1 MLAEILLILSGHS
14 SSFFIPYPSPPAAPF
29 TCKAS
34 PSLTEYL
41 HPGEIASL
49 NSLADLAFQY
59 RKIRTWAND
68 TIDCG
73 RKAVLA
79 ESLPPS
85 RKGKEREVFM
95 DDKGDN
101 DKLNQ
106 YLMTLAASII
116 EVLNGYEL
124 LIVETEARVL
134 SFDPTVVQDQQGYV
148 PLSSIVATFDRW
160 RAPLTA
166 LSQIVD
172 QLSSLDR
179 RGDNWSPGRL
189 IDLIVFKSQTGNP
202 FLQGIFSNLAKSL
215 QVLFLTH
222 LVSFTLY
229 GVTSSESPMTSPSIG
244 RIVGVDPLSP
254 QHRVYALNVDMLPV
268 SVEENTRESILYVGR
283 VAATLKREGKSLPKG
298 LVDNLRGELMA
309 VKSLEVGDGLKE
321 AVEKARAEVG
331 EWLWRHI
338 LTGPQVAEA
347 IEMFGNFF
355 LLRKTDYCIAVIRG
369 ISQLRLDRLIT
380 SNPHSS
386 SSIIREQ
393 DLDLI
398 LRRASVGTSAE
409 MDSQL
414 DSLHYKL
421 EKGPLRAMLPTI
433 PMKTPK
439 QTGIESKND
448 TVEHRNSIRAMFSSS
463 LLGTPLILTTPVTW
477 PLDLFI
483 SPQALSAYSDIQAYL
498 TALRHTHLSVLSCW
512 TTLSAAQR
520 QRRKWTGV
528 TEGGT
533 DEEVETRKGL
543 GRAAW
548 GTIRL
553 MLFFIDQLQSHFMT
567 DIIDVQHKRLLEQLG
582 LETVLSAP
590 ALGGSLRRSSLRGSI
605 SVRQTPT
612 ATKVRTAISTPATE
626 SGERRRAASPFS
638 DTYSVPCDGQ
648 TLRSNRVPP
657 TPNKAQSVYLDF
669 LTLRQLHTLHLS
681 FLREGLLI
689 ADINLASV
697 IRDILDTCRRFAGLV
712 ERWGGDV
719 LPELLMEGINGEEVG
734 KMVKERAQAVQE
746 INDTLHELLTDFFG
760 ALLDTQNPGAADPDK
775 SIADGG
781 SSLSRTIRAAQISRM
796 MSRQASF
803 TAAAMNVKKGA
814 KSKMQMDK
822 EERELEADT
831 VMARHIEQLLL
842 RLDFNGV
849 LTAWRLKEVNGDYS
863 GGSVLIGRGF

>member
-29 TCKAS
+29 TCKTS

-160 RAPLTA
+160 RAPLAA

-172 QLSSLDR
+172 QLSFLDR

-189 IDLIVFKSQTGNP
+189 IDLILFKSQTGNP

-268 SVEENTRESILYVGR
+268 SVGENTRESILYVGR

-309 VKSLEVGDGLKE
+309 VKSLEVGGGLKE

-331 EWLWRHI
+331 EY
-338 LTGPQVAEA
+338 V
-347 IEMFGNFF
+347 NF
-355 LLRKTDYCIAVIRG
+355 
-369 ISQLRLDRLIT
+369 
-380 SNPHSS
+380 H
-386 SSIIREQ
+386 
-393 DLDLI
+393 
-398 LRRASVGTSAE
+398 
-409 MDSQL
+409 
-414 DSLHYKL
+414 
-421 EKGPLRAMLPTI
+421 
-433 PMKTPK
+433 
-439 QTGIESKND
+439 
-448 TVEHRNSIRAMFSSS
+448 
-463 LLGTPLILTTPVTW
+463 
-477 PLDLFI
+477 
-483 SPQALSAYSDIQAYL
+483 
-498 TALRHTHLSVLSCW
+498 
-512 TTLSAAQR
+512 
-520 QRRKWTGV
+520 
-528 TEGGT
+528 
-533 DEEVETRKGL
+533 
-543 GRAAW
+543 
-548 GTIRL
+548 
-553 MLFFIDQLQSHFMT
+553 
-567 DIIDVQHKRLLEQLG
+567 
-582 LETVLSAP
+582 
-590 ALGGSLRRSSLRGSI
+590 
-605 SVRQTPT
+605 
-612 ATKVRTAISTPATE
+612 
-626 SGERRRAASPFS
+626 
-638 DTYSVPCDGQ
+638 
-648 TLRSNRVPP
+648 
-657 TPNKAQSVYLDF
+657 
-669 LTLRQLHTLHLS
+669 
-681 FLREGLLI
+681 
-689 ADINLASV
+689 
-697 IRDILDTCRRFAGLV
+697 
-712 ERWGGDV
+712 
-719 LPELLMEGINGEEVG
+719 
-734 KMVKERAQAVQE
+734 
-746 INDTLHELLTDFFG
+746 
-760 ALLDTQNPGAADPDK
+760 
-775 SIADGG
+775 
-781 SSLSRTIRAAQISRM
+781 
-796 MSRQASF
+796 
-803 TAAAMNVKKGA
+803 
-814 KSKMQMDK
+814 
-822 EERELEADT
+822 
-831 VMARHIEQLLL
+831 
-842 RLDFNGV
+842 
-849 LTAWRLKEVNGDYS
+849 
-863 GGSVLIGRGF
+863 